1 MDSWIL
7 GFVGSWA
14 RTQLWKHQ
22 RQWQDPEV
30 PLSHVKRCFR
40 APVAIGACLG
50 AWCLVRS
57 GQGPGGDGNPE
68 TLAPSGNKNRRAETT
83 SPASPPIGLVAWW
96 DHHGQGSAVAT
107 GRLEGLE
114 GGRGRT
120 RRFFCSASPR
130 DEKETAETRKIQ
142 ARSVRGTTGER
153 DARLSQ
159 GWRAV
164 QMINTSMANEP
175 A

>member
-30 PLSHVKRCFR
+30 PLSHAKGCFR

-120 RRFFCSASPR
+120 RRFFCSSSPR

-159 GWRAV
+159 GWRVV